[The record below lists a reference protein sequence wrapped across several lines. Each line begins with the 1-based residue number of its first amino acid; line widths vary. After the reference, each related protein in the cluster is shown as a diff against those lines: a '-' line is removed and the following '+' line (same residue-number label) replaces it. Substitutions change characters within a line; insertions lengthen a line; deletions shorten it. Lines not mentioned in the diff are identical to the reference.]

1 MRAELKS
8 TLETRGRLARVV
20 ERAHAA
26 NDPSAAPRNARSI
39 YEARKALWIASHP
52 EASPEAY
59 QQAITRIA
67 RQYGL

>member
-26 NDPSAAPRNARSI
+26 NDPSAAPRNAWSI
-39 YEARKALWIASHP
+39 YEARKAFWIASHP
-52 EASPEAY
+52 KASPEEY
-59 QQAITRIA
+59 GQAMMRIA
-67 RQYGL
+67 KQCGL